1 MSKRDAEEYVVA
13 FSKYW
18 KEKQRKRIIEN
29 IDKRFKELVPYKVT
43 IGSPKK
49 LHLNFFDSYSDYTAE
64 EIKKY
69 TKSIFANY
77 ATDAIILP
85 ADTIPYIND
94 IPMHMGAA
102 RELHQYRKNTWQID
116 RSYVNALLRKNFV
129 VTDIDTFKRDRILT
143 NIRRAYL
150 NDTTLSKTKNLFVNY
165 DIGEGGITPFD
176 ENEVESSSAETTLF
190 LDFSWGKRTGP
201 QNNHYTM
208 FLTLFKKFAYPSL
221 ANSINNKKSL
231 KSYIIEKYSRST
243 ARRDLETIKINLNAW
258 FYSLSVEEK
267 VNKIFKPWS
276 EYQLVE
282 EGGGFFVCPEIDSLF
297 QPNNSLYYD
306 WFALTKTDEI
316 ILLSNS
322 LLKLYFCYQVKTSDI
337 VGQEKYDSYLN
348 FLINGSSKLESGNII
363 KTTFPLEHRAA
374 SRDVDKPLSGV
385 YNIDINEKYA
395 RVNLML
401 DDGNIVLGNS
411 EYWNIN
417 NYYSNRDNIFK
428 TGARY
433 KGNKLTSY
441 SDVERDSSGVLHLE
455 KSDLA
460 KNAKLCVAGINLN
473 KKYPSFSLFEKM
485 NRQEIIDTIIH
496 EEYAL
501 TPDLV
506 AIDDIVALF
515 EFNDS
520 ELKETKLDAFNN
532 TRITDTAMELTI
544 EIPEKK

>member
-18 KEKQRKRIIEN
+18 KEKRNKRIIEN
-29 IDKRFKELVPYKVT
+29 IDSRLKEIVPYKVT
-43 IGSPKK
+43 IGYPEK
-49 LHLNFFDSYSDYTAE
+49 LNINFFEWNPGYDSE
-64 EIKKY
+64 KIKKY
-69 TKSIFANY
+69 TRSIFTNY

-85 ADTIPYIND
+85 ADTIAYVTVIT
-94 IPMHMGAA
+94 MHTGEG

-116 RSYVNALLRKNFV
+116 RSYANELLTNNFAV
-129 VTDIDTFKRDRILT
+129 RVLNTFKRELLT
-143 NIRRAYL
+143 NMKRAYL
-150 NDTTLSKTKNLFVNY
+150 NDGTLFKTKNLFVNDNY
-165 DIGEGGITPFD
+165 DPEKEINPFE
-176 ENEVESSSAETTLF
+176 ENEVESSSSETALF
-190 LDFSWGKRTGP
+190 LDFSWGNKTGP

-208 FLTLFKKFAYPSL
+208 FLTLFKKFAHPSL

-231 KSYIIEKYSRST
+231 KSYIIEKHLGST
-243 ARRDLETIKINLNAW
+243 ARKDLETIKINLNAW

-276 EYQLVE
+276 EYELVE
-282 EGGGFFVCPEIDSLF
+282 KSDGYFVCPEIDSLF
-297 QPNNSLYYD
+297 QPNNSSYSN

-316 ILLSNS
+316 IFLSNS
-322 LLKLYFCYQVKTSDI
+322 LLKLYFCYQIKTSDI
-337 VGQEKYDSYLN
+337 VGEEKYDSYLN
-348 FLINGSSKLESGNII
+348 FLINGSLKLESGDII
-363 KTTFPLEHRAA
+363 KTTFPLEHGATRI
-374 SRDVDKPLSGV
+374 DVNNPLSGV
-385 YNIDINEKYA
+385 YNVDINEKYA
-395 RVNLML
+395 KVNLML
-401 DDGNIVLGNS
+401 ENGNIVLGNP
-411 EYWNIN
+411 EYWSVN

-441 SDVERDSSGVLHLE
+441 NDVERDSSGVLHLE

-520 ELKETKLDAFNN
+520 ELKEIKVDAFNDVE
-532 TRITDTAMELTI
+532 ITDTPMELTI
-544 EIPEKK
+544 TIPEKE